1 MATIT
6 ELPGGQPV
14 DQVTVRQRFQS
25 LFRSYLLRKTLK
37 ALFTIWVVIT
47 LTFFLVRLLPGN
59 PVELYMNE
67 LIVQYAMPV
76 NEARDQAA
84 ALFNIDLEQPVYL
97 QYFQYMGR
105 LLTGDMGRSILSPG
119 TTVAEIIARHLPW
132 TVFSVGVSLIISFV
146 FGMMLGI
153 LMAYRRN
160 GIFDH
165 TMTLLASIFSSL
177 PNYLVGILIIV
188 WFGVQLRILPIAEM
202 RGSLS
207 PGMRPGFNLEF
218 VANALFHASLPMFT
232 YVLTTIGG
240 WMLAMKSNTLSTL
253 EEDYVTVARAR
264 GLKDSRIT
272 TAYVGRNASLPLF
285 TTLAINI
292 GFVVGG
298 SILIETIF
306 RYEGIGLKLLESIH
320 RRDYTLMQGIFLI
333 ITIAV
338 VAANY
343 FADILYSVIDP
354 RIKLGAGD

>member
-1 MATIT
+1 MATMA
-6 ELPGGQPV
+6 ELPRAETLE
-14 DQVTVRQRFQS
+14 TVSFQAR
-25 LFRSYLLRKTLK
+25 LKRIFRSYLFQKTIK

-47 LTFFLVRLLPGN
+47 LTFFLIRLLPGN
-59 PVELYMNE
+59 PVELYMNQ
-67 LIVQYAMPV
+67 LIVQYSMPMD
-76 NEARDQAA
+76 EARDQAS
-84 ALFNIDLEQPVYL
+84 ALFNIDLNQPVYL
-97 QYFQYMGR
+97 QYFDYMSK
-105 LLTGDMGRSILSPG
+105 LVTGDMGMSILSPG
-119 TTVAEIIARHLPW
+119 TTVSAIIARHLPW
-132 TVFSVGVSLIISFV
+132 TMFSVGLSLIISFV
-146 FGMMLGI
+146 LGMMLGI

-160 GIFDH
+160 SIFDH
-165 TMTLLASIFSSL
+165 AMTLLASIFSSL

-188 WFGVQLRILPIAEM
+188 WFGVQMQILPIADM

-207 PGMRPGFNLEF
+207 PGMRPGLNWAFF
-218 VANALFHASLPMFT
+218 VDVLYHASLPMFT
-232 YVLTTIGG
+232 YILTTIGG

-285 TTLAINI
+285 TTLAISI

-320 RRDYTLMQGIFLI
+320 RRDYTLMQGIFLM
-333 ITIAV
+333 ITISV

-354 RIKLGAGD
+354 RIRLGAHD

>member
-1 MATIT
+1 MATT
-6 ELPGGQPV
+6 AELPRAEMGKSVSVGE
-14 DQVTVRQRFQS
+14 RLKS
-25 LFRSYLLRKTLK
+25 LYQSYLLRKTVK
-37 ALFTIWVVIT
+37 AIFTIWLVIT
-47 LTFFLVRLLPGN
+47 LTFFLIRLLPGN
-59 PVELYMNE
+59 PVELYMNQ
-67 LIVQYAMPV
+67 LIVQYSMPMD
-76 NEARDQAA
+76 EARDQAS

-97 QYFQYMGR
+97 QYFQYMGKLVR
-105 LLTGDMGRSILSPG
+105 GDLGMSILSPG
-119 TTVAEIIARHLPW
+119 ATVTEIIVRHLPW
-132 TVFSVGVSLIISFV
+132 TVFSVGLSLMISFML
-146 FGMMLGI
+146 GMMLGI

-160 GIFDH
+160 SLLDH
-165 TMTLLASIFSSL
+165 SMTLFASIFSSL

-188 WFGVQLRILPIAEM
+188 WFGVQMRVLPIAEM

-207 PGMRPGFNLEF
+207 PGMRPHLSWEF
-218 VANALFHASLPMFT
+218 IQDVLFHAALPMFT
-232 YVLTTIGG
+232 YILTTVGG

-306 RYEGIGLKLLESIH
+306 RYEGVGLKLLESIQ

-333 ITIAV
+333 ITISV

-343 FADILYSVIDP
+343 LADILYSFIDP
-354 RIKLGAGD
+354 RIRLGGQD

>member
-1 MATIT
+1 MATT
-6 ELPGGQPV
+6 AELPRAETTESV
-14 DQVTVRQRFQS
+14 SFQDR
-25 LFRSYLLRKTLK
+25 LQALYHSYLLRKTLK
-37 ALFTIWVVIT
+37 ALFTIWLVIT
-47 LTFFLVRLLPGN
+47 LTFFLIRLLPGN
-59 PVELYMNE
+59 PVELYMNQ
-67 LIVQYAMPV
+67 LIVQYSMPLD
-76 NEARDQAA
+76 EARDQAS
-84 ALFNIDLEQPVYL
+84 ALFNIDLEQPVLL
-97 QYFQYMGR
+97 QYAQYMSKLVR
-105 LLTGDMGRSILSPG
+105 GDLGMSILSPG
-119 TTVAEIIARHLPW
+119 ATVAEIIARHLPW
-132 TVFSVGVSLIISFV
+132 TMFSVGLSLIISFLLGV
-146 FGMMLGI
+146 TLGI

-160 GIFDH
+160 SLLDH
-165 TMTLLASIFSSL
+165 SLTFFASVFSSL

-188 WFGVQLRILPIAEM
+188 WFGVQLKILPIAEM

-207 PGMRPGFNLEF
+207 PGMRPGLNWEF
-218 VANALFHASLPMFT
+218 VKDALFHASLPMFT
-232 YVLTTIGG
+232 YILTTIGG

-285 TTLAINI
+285 TTLAISI

-306 RYEGIGLKLLESIH
+306 RYEGIGLKLLESIQ

-333 ITIAV
+333 ITISV

-354 RIKLGAGD
+354 RIKLGEHD